1 MRPPRSCYLYKNGEY
16 IKHFDML
23 AKASDYTNE
32 SVPIMRRSL
41 ELMKPTKRGYL
52 YTDNQLTQKE
62 IDEIYANVTPRKKCN
77 TKQKTKQNRPSEEL
91 GFYIP
96 TVKEEKKLM
105 LKQYIAA
112 KLHEHFIKLPFKQ
125 AKLERRFLR
134 NLIDSI

>member
-1 MRPPRSCYLYKNGEY
+1 MRPPRSCYVYKDAEY

-41 ELMKPTKRGYL
+41 ELKKPTKRGYL

-62 IDEIYANVTPRKKCN
+62 IEEIYAHVTPRKKCN
-77 TKQKTKQNRPSEEL
+77 VEQKKKQNHLSEDL

-96 TVKEEKKLM
+96 TNKEEKKLL
-105 LKQYIAA
+105 LKQYISA
-112 KLHEHFIKLPFKQ
+112 KLSTKWLQMSVKQ
-125 AKLERRFLR
+125 ASMERRFLR

>member
-23 AKASDYTNE
+23 AKASNYTNE

-41 ELMKPTKRGYL
+41 ELKKPTKRGYL

-62 IDEIYANVTPRKKCN
+62 IDDIYAHVTPRKQCNIEQN
-77 TKQKTKQNRPSEEL
+77 TKQNNHSEDL

-96 TVKEEKKLM
+96 TTKEEKKLL
-105 LKQYIAA
+105 LKQYISA
-112 KLHEHFIKLPFKQ
+112 KLSTKWLQMPMKQ
-125 AKLERRFLR
+125 ADMERRFLR

>member
-1 MRPPRSCYLYKNGEY
+1 MRPPRSCHVYKDGEC

-41 ELMKPTKRGYL
+41 ELKKPTKRGYL

-62 IDEIYANVTPRKKCN
+62 IYEIYAHVTPRKKCN
-77 TKQKTKQNRPSEEL
+77 VEQKAKQNHPSEDL

-96 TVKEEKKLM
+96 TAKEDKKKL
-105 LKQYIAA
+105 LKQYISANLT
-112 KLHEHFIKLPFKQ
+112 KKWLQMSVKQ
-125 AKLERRFLR
+125 ADMERRFLR
-134 NLIDSI
+134 NLVDSL

>member
-1 MRPPRSCYLYKNGEY
+1 MRPPRSCYVYKDGEC

-23 AKASDYTNE
+23 VKASNYTNE

-41 ELMKPTKRGYL
+41 ELKKPTRKGYL

-62 IDEIYANVTPRKKCN
+62 IEEIYANVTPTKKCN
-77 TKQKTKQNRPSEEL
+77 VEQKTKQNHPSEDL

-96 TVKEEKKLM
+96 TSKEEKKLM